1 MTVISRKRSAPG
13 QGADLWSAD
22 KNLAL
27 SLHAGEAIAAVNRA
41 IGLRLERDT
50 RFAAAGSAGSG
61 EVLSG
66 AAGSVLAGVTAG
78 LAALRLIL
86 EATLCVEFLLTGSEN
101 ELFATLFA
109 DQRLVFE
116 HFCYLSFAI
125 KNGFALQLRLALG
138 CDRAVYAIRLRL
150 ISPGKAPVNLARVHT
165 RREGAT
171 D

>member
-1 MTVISRKRSAPG
+1 MRKSAVR
-13 QGADLWSAD
+13 
-22 KNLAL
+22 
-27 SLHAGEAIAAVNRA
+27 LHLGEAVGAVDRTVGLGLEGN
-41 IGLRLERDT
+41 LRLT
-50 RFAAAGSAGSG
+50 AAGGTGRG
-61 EVLSG
+61 EVFSG
-66 AAGSVLAGVTAG
+66 ATGGILAGVAAG

-86 EATLCVEFLLTGSEN
+86 EATLCVEFLLTSGEN

-138 CDRAVYAIRLRL
+138 CDRAVYAIRLCL

-171 D
+171 E